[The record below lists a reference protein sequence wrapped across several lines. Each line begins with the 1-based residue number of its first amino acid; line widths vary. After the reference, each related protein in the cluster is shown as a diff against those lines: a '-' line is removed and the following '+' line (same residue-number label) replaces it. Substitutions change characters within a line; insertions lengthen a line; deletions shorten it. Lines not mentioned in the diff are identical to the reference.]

1 METFSGSFSKRLLA
15 VLTALLLAFS
25 LPMPALAEE
34 GQKTS
39 EESTAET
46 AEGPIGKDPEA
57 TEEENAGPGESE
69 VPSVD
74 GSSAASSRSTMQAAK
89 PDIRPPTI
97 GDIVIPNDS
106 NHTLHFDDD
115 ASPKQWWLDAT
126 NYTSATV
133 KGEYDE
139 NSAITFTHGT
149 NANTLT
155 IGESVTLKSIEMLG
169 SNYYLGMNLRITDG
183 AHVAF
188 TDFVAVRNLTID
200 KGSEL
205 IVKGV
210 TKNPHIP
217 ILVYLSEA
225 LILDS
230 GTIDVSSNLTGL
242 MSAINVTNGAAGGG
256 GVSHLNA
263 ISMSNNSRIDVKT
276 PEGYN
281 QNILVENGNA
291 SITSE
296 SSIRSSSGTTA
307 LRLPGNLTLNG
318 RSSIDF
324 SGSGVG
330 VIVGSNFTMEDAT
343 FTASNSESGV
353 VISGNLIMDEATFTV
368 NASESGYGMLVGGD
382 IEMGSTGTIT
392 VDAGTGI
399 EVDGSVSVG
408 GAGSP
413 SAASFDL
420 TTNGDALRVKNE
432 LSVYGSGAENT
443 SIEAMSN
450 LPSTSRGAAIKVGG
464 LALDSTKVVA
474 LSAYATSGDRVGLS
488 IEDPTAATHS
498 AEVTNSTIEAS
509 GAINGMKL
517 DGGEFN
523 FIGSTITSTVLTTT
537 SPVSPMVI
545 PTDPATTTAAIYSLG
560 GIFTLDDSS
569 LSAMGGDYGWRS
581 TYSDNLAVPPLE
593 NNPSGVPSKENRLR
607 ITNGSDASFE
617 ADVCAVFVNT
627 EITVSGASK
636 LKATS
641 RLAQPQDDGTAYEHM
656 PAVFLTNYD
665 ETAGRVISV
674 TDNSLLHETYPTP
687 VSDAISSS
695 SSAPSK
701 PYHSVWN
708 ISDYA
713 HYDWT
718 VPSEQRIVVAS
729 ESGGL
734 YTTSDTSQPET
745 SLGLVAQRSTSNA
758 GEKIRL
764 ADGVHMISLTAN
776 FQAHALPTYTV
787 TFDTHGGEPQPTQQI
802 IAKGATVNMPT
813 NVIREGYA
821 LEGWYTEAGY
831 LNKWDFKTSVTQD
844 MTLHAKWT
852 EAGDGHPLAKTGD
865 PMHFLLGFL
874 VLASMVSLATL
885 LYGRHA
891 HRKQ

>member
-46 AEGPIGKDPEA
+46 AEGPIGKDLEA

-242 MSAINVTNGAAGGG
+242 MSAINVTNGAAGGEG
-256 GVSHLNA
+256 TIHLSG
-263 ISMSNNSRIDVKT
+263 ISMSNDSRIEVDT
-276 PEGYN
+276 SDGCN
-281 QNILVENGNA
+281 QNILVEQGDA
-291 SITSE
+291 SIKSG
-296 SSIRSSSGTTA
+296 SSINSSSGTTS
-307 LRLPGNLTLNG
+307 LNLEKGDLTLDG
-318 RSSIDF
+318 GSSIDL
-324 SGSGVG
+324 
-330 VIVGSNFTMEDAT
+330 T
-343 FTASNSESGV
+343 ESGTGLV
-353 VISGNLIMDEATFTV
+353 VDGNLLMDDAAFTV

-399 EVDGSVSVG
+399 EVDGSISVG

-464 LALDSTKVVA
+464 LTLDSTKVVA

-713 HYDWT
+713 NYDWT

-734 YTTSDTSQPET
+734 YTTSDTGQPET

-758 GEKIRL
+758 GEKVQL

-821 LEGWYTEAGY
+821 LEGWYTEASY

>member
-46 AEGPIGKDPEA
+46 AEGPIGKDLEA

-89 PDIRPPTI
+89 PDIRPPTS

-139 NSAITFTHGT
+139 NSAITFAHGT

-242 MSAINVTNGAAGGG
+242 MSAINVTNGAAGGEG
-256 GVSHLNA
+256 TIHLSG
-263 ISMSNNSRIDVKT
+263 ISMSNDSRIEVDT
-276 PEGYN
+276 SDGCN
-281 QNILVENGNA
+281 QNILVEQGDA
-291 SITSE
+291 SIKSG
-296 SSIRSSSGTTA
+296 SSINSSSGTTA
-307 LRLPGNLTLNG
+307 LNLEKGDLTLDG
-318 RSSIDF
+318 GSSIDL
-324 SGSGVG
+324 
-330 VIVGSNFTMEDAT
+330 T
-343 FTASNSESGV
+343 ESGTGLV
-353 VISGNLIMDEATFTV
+353 VDGNLLMDDAAFTV

-464 LALDSTKVVA
+464 LTLDSTKVVA